1 MAEDTLPF
9 GLPRSL
15 GNDLIMMGGVVA
27 VLVIMLV
34 PLPTF
39 ILDVLLTF
47 SVTFG
52 LVILM
57 VSLYSTNPLN
67 FSIFP
72 SLLLVVTL
80 YRLSLNIA
88 STRVILLHGSEGE
101 LAAGHVINTF
111 GKFVVGGNYVVGFVI
126 FTIFVI
132 INFVVI
138 TKGSTRIGEVAA
150 RFTLDAM
157 PGKQMAIDA
166 DLNAGMIT
174 EQQAR
179 DRRETIAKEAQ
190 FYGAMDGATK
200 FVRGDAIAGIIIVF
214 INIIGGIII
223 GVLQQGM
230 PFQEALTTYSILTIG
245 DGLVSQ
251 IPALV
256 ISTAAGII
264 VTQSA
269 AEDSL
274 GKQLKQQLSI
284 QPLAIMSAAGIVFII
299 GLMPGMPHL
308 VFLLLSSAL
317 GYFGW
322 KTFQAGPVA
331 PTKKKEEAPQAAPSE
346 EISPENLL
354 PLDILEFEIGYG
366 LIPLVDTSQGGDLLT
381 RIKGMRKQLASDLGV
396 IVPPIHVRDNLEL
409 KPNEYR
415 LMLKGAEIARGE
427 ALVDRLMILNPEDVN
442 IDIPGIPV
450 KEPAFGLPAIWIK
463 KADHERAQVAGLTVV
478 DPSTVVATHL
488 SETIK
493 GSAHDLLGRQELQ
506 AILDSVSRT
515 HPKVVDELLPGLL
528 QPATVLRVLKNL
540 LKERVS
546 IKNMLTI
553 LETLG
558 EYGTMTKDPDILT
571 EYVRQSL
578 AKVISRNYI
587 QDGAINVLA
596 LDPKIDVMVSNAI
609 QHRDFGSYLT
619 LDPDKTQRI
628 LLAINK
634 EVVKVTKQG
643 LVPVLLTSPLSR
655 GHIKRLSERYMPELI
670 VLSHNEIPADVTIKN
685 IGMVKIDAD

>member
-9 GLPRSL
+9 GLPRSI
-15 GNDLIMMGGVVA
+15 GNDLLMMGGVIA

-80 YRLSLNIA
+80 YRLALNIA

-101 LAAGHVINTF
+101 LAAGHVIHTF

-179 DRRETIAKEAQ
+179 ERRDTIAKEAQ

-230 PFQEALTTYSILTIG
+230 PFAEALTTYSVLTIG

-299 GLMPGMPHL
+299 GLMPGMPHFA
-308 VFLLLSSAL
+308 FLLIASAL
-317 GYFGW
+317 GFHGW
-322 KTFQAGPVA
+322 NTFKAGPVVA
-331 PTKKKEEAPQAAPSE
+331 KKKEEAPPAQAE
-346 EISPENLL
+346 EISPEALL
-354 PLDILEFEIGYG
+354 PMDILEFEIGYG

-381 RIKGMRKQLASDLGV
+381 RIKGMRKQLAGELGV

-415 LMLKGAEIARGE
+415 LMLKGSEIARGE
-427 ALVDRLMILNPEDVN
+427 ALVDRLMILNPEDLT

-450 KEPAFGLPAIWIK
+450 KEPAFGLPAMWIK
-463 KADHERAQVAGLTVV
+463 KADHERAQIAGLTVV
-478 DPSTVVATHL
+478 DPSTVIATHL
-488 SETIK
+488 SEAIK
-493 GSAHDLLGRQELQ
+493 GSASDLLGRQELQ

-515 HPKVVDELLPGLL
+515 HPKVVDELMPGLL
-528 QPATVLRVLKNL
+528 APATVLRVLKNL
-540 LKERVS
+540 LRERVS

-558 EYGTMTKDPDILT
+558 EFGAMTKDPDILT
-571 EYVRQSL
+571 EYVRQAL
-578 AKVISRNYI
+578 AKVISKNYI

-596 LDPKIDVMVSNAI
+596 LDPKIDVMISNAV

-619 LDPDKTQRI
+619 LDPDKTQKI
-628 LLAINK
+628 LLAVNK

-655 GHIKRLSERYMPELI
+655 GHLKRLSERYMPELT

-685 IGMVKIDAD
+685 IGMVRIDAD